1 MVEIPR
7 WAAYTALGVGVASL
21 GAVTVAALWGDG
33 AAVCPGAWVNP
44 YAPEQIRALAKPIEK
59 ITNLKG
65 LGDFLSGVA
74 WIESRGNPDAGSDA
88 DDNKARGGL
97 GMRPKSAKTGALGM
111 RPNALKD
118 LPTAVALATW
128 YIDRCIP
135 YADPDQEIIWLAFRR
150 CWGSPDDVDEVDHPG
165 YKAQFARGLAC
176 AGVDPSFM
184 FKKAIRW
191 NYKWPGIDA
200 VLAAVG
206 RPRALA

>member
-7 WAAYTALGVGVASL
+7 WAAYTTLGVGVASL
-21 GAVTVAALWGDG
+21 GAVTVAALWPDD
-33 AAVCPGAWVNP
+33 AVQCPGIWGNP
-44 YAPEQIRALAKPIEK
+44 DAPAQIRALAKPVER

-74 WIESRGNPDAGSDA
+74 WIESRGYPDAGTDA
-88 DDNKARGGL
+88 IDNQARGLL
-97 GMRPKSAKTGALGM
+97 GMRPKSAKTAALGLS
-111 RPNALKD
+111 PNALKD
-118 LPTAVALATW
+118 MPTAVALATW
-128 YIDRCIP
+128 YINRCIP
-135 YADPDQEIIWLAFRR
+135 YADPGQKIDWLSLRR
-150 CWGSPDDVDEVDHPG
+150 CWGVPSDVDEVDHPG
-165 YKAQFARGLAC
+165 YKAKFARGLAC